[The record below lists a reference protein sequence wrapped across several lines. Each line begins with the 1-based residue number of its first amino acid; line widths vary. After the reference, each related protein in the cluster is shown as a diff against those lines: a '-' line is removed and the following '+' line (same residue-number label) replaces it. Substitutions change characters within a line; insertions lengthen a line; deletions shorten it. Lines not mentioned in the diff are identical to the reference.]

1 MNLRQGALLQGGKYR
16 IERELGHGGFGIT
29 YLAVQTGLNRRV
41 AIKEFFMA
49 EYCNRD
55 AETSHVSVPSEG
67 SKELVARFRNKFV
80 KEAQN
85 IACLKHPHI
94 IGIHDVFEENG
105 TAYYVM
111 EYLDHGSLAD
121 LVKQRGR
128 LPEADALRYT
138 RQIAD
143 ALSYIHARKM
153 NHLDVKPGNILVDE
167 ADGAVLIDFG
177 LSKRYDDEGN
187 QTSTTPVGISHGYAP
202 LEQYKK
208 SGVGTFSPAT
218 DIYSLG
224 ATLYKLVTGSTPPDA
239 NDVSEDG
246 LPPFPSSVS
255 AAVAAAVEQA
265 MQPRRKDRPQSV
277 EAFLSLL
284 DAEVDEDT
292 VIEVGAPSISP
303 RGGRT
308 PGIAEHVAA
317 NRQTEKNCPSS
328 RGTSVESK
336 ASERRGSASSTLKK
350 YLLPTLACVVV
361 ALAIVFWPKGGDAP
375 APPAPVKPDTPVVVP
390 PVKPADNVTA
400 QTNQQ
405 QTSQQASQQQQPP
418 RQATQQTSQQQSQ
431 PAPAKEE
438 PAVPT
443 TTPLYVTTTP
453 SGVTVYVDG
462 KKVGTTP
469 VEGKEIA
476 RGSHKVKLGKEGYQ
490 DKTFT
495 RTFGDKPV
503 VINETLAETPK
514 PQAPAQTASTST
526 TSGSKKTYTV
536 NGVSFTM
543 VRVAGGTFTMGAS
556 SSDSDAYSDE
566 KPAHQV
572 TLSNYSIGE
581 TEVTQALWQAV
592 MGSNPS
598 SFTGNLQRPVE
609 TVSWNDCQEF
619 IGKLNSLTGGT
630 FRLPTEAEW
639 EYAARGGNRSIGY
652 KYSGGDNLGSV
663 AWYDG
668 NSSSTTHPVK
678 GKQPNEL
685 GLYDMSGNVWEWCAD
700 WFDSSYYASSPQNNP
715 KGPSAGSD
723 RVIRGGSW
731 GSIARSCRVSYRI
744 SYAPS
749 STYSHLGLR
758 LVSQ

>member
-1 MNLRQGALLQGGKYR
+1 MQGGKYR

-277 EAFLSLL
+277 DAFLALL
-284 DAEVDEDT
+284 DAEVDEATQLDDSLRASLVT
-292 VIEVGAPSISP
+292 PSASQGSA
-303 RGGRT
+303 R
-308 PGIAEHVAA
+308 
-317 NRQTEKNCPSS
+317 PSMN
-328 RGTSVESK
+328 RGTVGGVSSHPEGKHEQTPPLFIEGVS
-336 ASERRGSASSTLKK
+336 AGRGSSKQSAEKQSSLKK
-350 YLLPTLACVVV
+350 FLLPTLACVVV

-375 APPAPVKPDTPVVVP
+375 APAPAPVNPDTPVVVQP
-390 PVKPADNVTA
+390 DKPAGNVT
-400 QTNQQ
+400 
-405 QTSQQASQQQQPP
+405 
-418 RQATQQTSQQQSQ
+418 
-431 PAPAKEE
+431 
-438 PAVPT
+438 
-443 TTPLYVTTTP
+443 
-453 SGVTVYVDG
+453 
-462 KKVGTTP
+462 
-469 VEGKEIA
+469 
-476 RGSHKVKLGKEGYQ
+476 
-490 DKTFT
+490 
-495 RTFGDKPV
+495 
-503 VINETLAETPK
+503 
-514 PQAPAQTASTST
+514 AQTASTST

-556 SSDSDAYSDE
+556 SSDSDAYDDE

-572 TLSNYSIGE
+572 TLSSYSIGE

-598 SFTGNLQRPVE
+598 HFTGNLQRPVE
-609 TVSWNDCQEF
+609 MVSWNDCQAF
-619 IGKLNSLTGGT
+619 IRKLNSLTGGT

-715 KGPSAGSD
+715 KGPSAGSL
-723 RVIRGGSW
+723 RVRRGGGW
-731 GSIARSCRVSYRI
+731 GNVAGYCRVSDRI
-744 SYAPS
+744 SLTPS
-749 STYSHLGLR
+749 CTYNNLGLR